1 MKKYPV
7 LISITMVFMMALTL
21 AAPNVY
27 GAEKNVIKQKD
38 VIVPARQSIE
48 NIIVFG
54 HDAIVKGKVKTAVIV
69 INGDVDIKK
78 NAKIKELVLVIGGHV
93 KQEAGSKVTDNIIA
107 INLNSPSQNSL
118 FLGGLVLISGWLLR
132 LISSI
137 MLVFLTVIAGLSLHK
152 RINSLAGLTKG
163 QAPRLILSGA
173 IISAALLVVSVLL
186 AITVIGI
193 PVSILLLLFPVLV
206 FITGLAI
213 YSHELASQ
221 FSSLEDK
228 PPWLRYLTGSFVLVS
243 LFNFPIIGS
252 IFFLLLFFLSL
263 GGAFKFLFERFR
275 ARKRKNI

>member
-1 MKKYPV
+1 MKKYRI
-7 LISITMVFMMALTL
+7 LLSITIVFMTALTL
-21 AAPNVY
+21 SAPSAY
-27 GAEKNVIKQKD
+27 GAEKNVIKQKE
-38 VIVPARQSIE
+38 VMVPAKQSVE
-48 NIIVFG
+48 NVIVFG

-78 NAKIKELVLVIGGHV
+78 KAKVKELVLVIGGHV

-107 INLNSPSQNSL
+107 VNLNSPSQNSL
-118 FLGGLVLISGWLLR
+118 FLGGMVLISGWLLR
-132 LISSI
+132 LIANI
-137 MLVFLTVIAGLSLHK
+137 VLVFLTVIAGLSLHK
-152 RINSLAGLTKG
+152 RTNRLAGLTKG

-173 IISAALLVVSVLL
+173 IISAALLAVSVLL

-213 YSHELASQ
+213 YSHQLAAQ
-221 FSSLEDK
+221 ISSLENK
-228 PPWLRYLTGSFVLVS
+228 PPWIQYLTGSFLLVS

-252 IFFLLLFFLSL
+252 IFFFLLFFLSL

-275 ARKRKNI
+275 ARKTK